1 MYPGTVYR
9 KVDGV
14 YSFLS
19 TGTTRDIDIFVL
31 LSFFLLSDAVKVF
44 KILATVS
51 PEGTGSTGVSS
62 PSFT

>member
-44 KILATVS
+44 KILGYFGDGFARRHRIN
-51 PEGTGSTGVSS
+51 GSL
-62 PSFT
+62 